1 MKGFIAMTEFTPGA
15 AALGGFMIGGAAVL
29 LMLVLGRI
37 AGITGILIGA
47 LPTQGGDWP
56 WRAAFL
62 AGMVVAPLLYTT
74 VTGSAPAFE
83 STSGLPMLIASG
95 LIVGIGVVLG
105 SGCTSG
111 HGVCGMARFSVRSL
125 VAVPVFMATA
135 IATVFVVR
143 HVIGG

>member
-1 MKGFIAMTEFTPGA
+1 MTEFTPGA
-15 AALGGFMIGGAAVL
+15 AALGGLMIGSAAVL

-47 LPTQGGDWP
+47 FPSASGDWT

-62 AGMVVAPLLYTT
+62 AGMIIAPLLYT
-74 VTGSAPAFE
+74 VATGTTPAFE
-83 STSGLPMLIASG
+83 ATSGIGTLIVSG
-95 LIVGIGVVLG
+95 LIVGIGVVMG
-105 SGCTSG
+105 SGCPSG
-111 HGVCGMARFSVRSL
+111 HGVCGLARFSVRSL

-135 IATVFVVR
+135 AATVFLVR

>member
-1 MKGFIAMTEFTPGA
+1 MSEFSPA
-15 AALGGFMIGGAAVL
+15 AALLGGLMIGSAAVL
-29 LMLVLGRI
+29 LMLALGRI

-47 LPTQGGDWP
+47 LPVSGSDWP
-56 WRAAFL
+56 WRIAFL
-62 AGMVVAPLLYTT
+62 AGMVVAPVLFKLA
-74 VTGSAPAFE
+74 TGSAPAFE
-83 STSGLPMLIASG
+83 TTGGPMMLVGSG

-111 HGVCGMARFSVRSL
+111 HGICGLARFSVRSL
-125 VAVPVFMATA
+125 VAVPVFMTAA